1 MKKQLQERK
10 QTLKW
15 LEKQK
20 ALMELE
26 TNPFYD
32 KPLEQT
38 QLLALWK
45 RISSHRTAA
54 VFRKPVS
61 VKDGK
66 IVCISISIFICWIV
80 G

>member
-1 MKKQLQERK
+1 MKKQQLNEYK

-38 QLLALWK
+38 PLLALWK
-45 RISSHRTAA
+45 RISSHRTACN
-54 VFRKPVS
+54 S
-61 VKDGK
+61 
-66 IVCISISIFICWIV
+66 SLNFILQLSKENDR
-80 G
+80 